1 MSLIDLSAYLWPED
15 VTGRLPRLGRR
26 FDPTHRLNS
35 GTTYTLYGGE
45 LYGPNNQSLAVPPL
59 EAGLTVGLGAG
70 GIGLA
75 NSGASANGLN
85 YGLPGRYLSDTGGV
99 FHVTTTV
106 TLTGGSGICSVW
118 GSSPEHYQHIFSVGA
133 DGSIV
138 FGVYNDYSNVHIK
151 SAPVGTVPMG
161 RATTISAYWQAGVG
175 ILIAVDGKL
184 CTSYSN
190 VWVQGNPA
198 SVAWSGQ
205 CWGGKLKI
213 FAGASGTLHYL
224 KIQNAVRT
232 AKDLIEIS
240 RNPNDLFESLPD
252 LPFSLS
258 AAGGGGTQTLTPPL
272 HTNSQSFYS
281 PAVSQSSA
289 PQSLTA
295 SLFTS
300 SSTIFVP
307 TVQASKAL
315 SAGLFSNANTLY
327 SPTVT
332 ATKTLATSFYSN
344 AQVFYPPAV
353 SVGAVSISPSLYSNT
368 QTFYPQTVSVG
379 SVSISPPLYSNTQT
393 FYPQTVS
400 VGSASITPSLYSNTQ
415 TFYPQTVS
423 VGAVSISPPLYSNAQ
438 VFYAHVLNQVGGPQ
452 NVAPLLLTNSA
463 TFYSH
468 TLAPG
473 SVAVVPS
480 LFSNSNAFY
489 SLALTASK
497 TLTSAL
503 HTNTQAFYPPAVSV
517 GSASITPSLY
527 SNTQTFYAH
536 VLNQVG
542 GPQNV
547 VVPLFNNTQTFY
559 SPLLSPGAVSVAP
572 SLYANAPTFYGLTV
586 TTSKTLTASLFSN
599 ASELYE
605 PLATLAGGP
614 LVIAPSLFSNTASF
628 FTHTVAS
635 GLVQLYPVRFDS
647 ASVFYAPAVSTGS
660 FSGSISDAD
669 ITRIVQAVLL
679 QLNNESIAAAVWNA
693 QTASHV
699 AVGTFGKF
707 IKSLLTTFK
716 FLGLK

>member
-1 MSLIDLSAYLWPED
+1 MDSVNLGAYLWPED
-15 VTGRLPRLGRR
+15 VTGRLPSAGRR
-26 FDPTHRLNS
+26 FDPANRLNS
-35 GTTYTLYGGE
+35 STTYTLYGGE
-45 LYGPNNQSLAVPPL
+45 LYGPNNQNLAVPPL

-85 YGLPGRYLSDTGGV
+85 YGLPGRYLSDTGAV

-106 TLTGGSGICSVW
+106 TLTGNSSICSVW
-118 GSSPEHYQHIFSVGA
+118 GSAPEHYQHVFSVGA

-138 FGVYNDYSNVHIK
+138 FGIYNDYSNVHIK

-205 CWGGKLKI
+205 CWDGKLKI

-332 ATKTLATSFYSN
+332 ATKTLGTSFYSN
-344 AQVFYPPAV
+344 AQVLYPPA
-353 SVGAVSISPSLYSNT
+353 
-368 QTFYPQTVSVG
+368 VSVG

-400 VGSASITPSLYSNTQ
+400 VGS
-415 TFYPQTVS
+415 
-423 VGAVSISPPLYSNAQ
+423 VSISPPLYSNAQ
-438 VFYAHVLNQVGGPQ
+438 
-452 NVAPLLLTNSA
+452 
-463 TFYSH
+463 TFYPQTVSV
-468 TLAPG
+468 G
-473 SVAVVPS
+473 SASITPS
-480 LFSNSNAFY
+480 LYSNAQ
-489 SLALTASK
+489 T
-497 TLTSAL
+497 
-503 HTNTQAFYPPAVSV
+503 FYPQTVSV

-559 SPLLSPGAVSVAP
+559 SPLLSPGAVSVTP

-614 LVIAPSLFSNTASF
+614 QVIAPSLFSNTASF